1 MNGDKIN
8 RWLSLGAN
16 VGVIAGLIFVA
27 MEIQTNTE
35 SNIIAVEANYAN
47 NWMTVNNTIASNAVF
62 AAILEKGL
70 AGEQL
75 TKVETRQLRNLTY
88 MYLTQSFHMLRLY
101 DIGLISEGEVRD
113 AFRAVR
119 KFAEQGRVREIIQ
132 NDVTYDRGRRMIVD
146 PDGLDRWL
154 NAQP

>member
-1 MNGDKIN
+1 MDSDKIN

-16 VGVIAGLIFVA
+16 VGVIAGLVFVA

-35 SNIIAVEANYAN
+35 SNIIAIEANYAN
-47 NWMTVNNTIASNAVF
+47 NWMTVNNTIASDPVL

-75 TKVETRQLRNLTY
+75 TKVETRQLKNLTY

-101 DIGLISEGEVRD
+101 DRGLITESEVRN

-119 KFAEQGRVREIIQ
+119 ELAERGRVREIIQ
-132 NDVTYDRGRRMIVD
+132 NDVTYERGRRMIVD
-146 PDGLDRWL
+146 SDGLDRWL
-154 NAQP
+154 NDQP